1 MEFKEYRLSELDLII
16 GDGNYSSKYPK
27 KNEFLS
33 YGIPFLSA
41 SDFDGRNFSFSNVK
55 YISPELNKKL
65 LKGHIRNGDIL
76 LVVRGNGVGK
86 VGYYFS
92 DNNACNI
99 NAQLAFIRCENRVC
113 NSEYLYYYFVSHF
126 DGLKNLST
134 GSAQPQL
141 TISNLIKMKV
151 EVPSLKNQKKIVR
164 VLSSL
169 DAKIEL
175 NNKMNDSLYDM
186 LKLEFRNKFYTL
198 NDNLSRLI
206 DLIDETLGGDWGKE
220 KSEGN
225 NNTKVFCI
233 RGADIPSMEFG
244 NKGKAPIRY
253 ILEKNY
259 DKKKL
264 TQDSIIIEISGGSP
278 TQSTGRTAYITG
290 NIIQSYENPI
300 ICTNFCRA
308 IKLKQKE
315 YAPFLYMTL
324 KLMYEDK
331 LLFNWENGT
340 TGIKNLALSDMLEN
354 LEVGIPND
362 EELNKYNIMFNS
374 IMNKISSNSNENE
387 TLIKLR
393 DTLLPKLMNGEIDLE
408 NIKV

>member
-1 MEFKEYRLSELDLII
+1 
-16 GDGNYSSKYPK
+16 
-27 KNEFLS
+27 
-33 YGIPFLSA
+33 
-41 SDFDGRNFSFSNVK
+41 
-55 YISPELNKKL
+55 
-65 LKGHIRNGDIL
+65 
-76 LVVRGNGVGK
+76 
-86 VGYYFS
+86 
-92 DNNACNI
+92 
-99 NAQLAFIRCENRVC
+99 
-113 NSEYLYYYFVSHF
+113 
-126 DGLKNLST
+126 
-134 GSAQPQL
+134 
-141 TISNLIKMKV
+141 
-151 EVPSLKNQKKIVR
+151 
-164 VLSSL
+164 
-169 DAKIEL
+169 
-175 NNKMNDSLYDM
+175 M

-198 NDNLSRLI
+198 NDNLFRLI
-206 DLIDETLGGDWGKE
+206 DLIYETLGGDWGKE

-233 RGADIPSMEFG
+233 RGADIPSMEFS

-331 LLFNWENGT
+331 LFFNWENGT

-393 DTLLPKLMNGEIDLE
+393 DTLLPKLINGEIDLE